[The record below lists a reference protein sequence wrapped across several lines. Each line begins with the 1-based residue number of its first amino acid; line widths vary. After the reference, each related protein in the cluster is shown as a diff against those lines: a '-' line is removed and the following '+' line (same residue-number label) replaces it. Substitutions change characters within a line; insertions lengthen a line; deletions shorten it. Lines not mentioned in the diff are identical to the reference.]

1 MDGWVGSDGGYRFN
15 TYLFVLVVQEHLA
28 AIICPAAVAAA
39 AAPHHGPAAAAAR
52 RCAACRRRIEGRFNS
67 STAFRERAGQ
77 GRRNRGELTL

>member
-28 AIICPAAVAAA
+28 TVICPAAVAAA
-39 AAPHHGPAAAAAR
+39 AAPHHGPVLPPAAVPPAG
-52 RCAACRRRIEGRFNS
+52 EGLKDD
-67 STAFRERAGQ
+67 STLQLLSGK